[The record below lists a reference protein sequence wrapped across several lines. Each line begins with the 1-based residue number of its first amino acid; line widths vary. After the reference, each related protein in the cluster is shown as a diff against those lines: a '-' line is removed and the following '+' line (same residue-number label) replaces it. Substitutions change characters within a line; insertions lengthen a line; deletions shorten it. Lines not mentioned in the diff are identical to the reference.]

1 MADQHGLFVLDKE
14 VSSGE
19 EYENEESADASE
31 AEKEEDEDDDEEDD
45 DDEIKPA
52 NRRSSA
58 AKRKSIAIL
67 AKDETES
74 LGNYRNSIDNG
85 PVPRNHL
92 PGSSD
97 RFDTLPFCLEHALT
111 LNEVAFNV
119 ALKLQ
124 HHNQDRRLSIEYL
137 EHDNRIEFI
146 QDKKMT
152 DELLLTT
159 HSVQIAQTVRTR
171 ANLWRLHIALDSRRR
186 VLLPVLFHLS
196 NPLYIRITF
205 SRSISAQDPSK
216 VSIGFHD
223 LHSTVLEHIN
233 T

>member
-1 MADQHGLFVLDKE
+1 MVVSVLDKE

-31 AEKEEDEDDDEEDD
+31 AENGEDDGDDDE
-45 DDEIKPA
+45 DEIKPA

-85 PVPRNHL
+85 PVPRNYV
-92 PGSSD
+92 PVRSD
-97 RFDTLPFCLEHALT
+97 RFGTHSFCLEHALT

-124 HHNQDRRLSIEYL
+124 HRNQDRRLSIEYL
-137 EHDNRIEFI
+137 DHDNRIEFVR
-146 QDKKMT
+146 DKKMT
-152 DELLLTT
+152 DELLLST
-159 HSVQIAQTVRTR
+159 HPVRLAQPVRKRVT
-171 ANLWRLHIALDSRRR
+171 LSKPHIKFDSRR
-186 VLLPVLFHLS
+186 PANHPAIFHHS
-196 NPLYIRITF
+196 NPLYIRRMF
-205 SRSISAQDPSK
+205 SRSMSVWDPFK
-216 VSIGFHD
+216 VSIGSHD
-223 LHSTVLEHIN
+223 QHSTVHDHISI
-233 T
+233 